1 MHSIRIDRINH
12 LVEQRVSGTPDVA
25 EVEASGAEV
34 RKAVRSL
41 GLGPGKHVTLYD
53 LSEMGLVSDAVI
65 ACAMQQFA
73 DPRFTIVKARKVA
86 MVVPSALAR
95 MKITPAS
102 ATRDNM
108 ATFSNRAEAMKWLFA
123 A

>member
-1 MHSIRIDRINH
+1 M
-12 LVEQRVSGTPDVA
+12 Q
-25 EVEASGAEV
+25 
-34 RKAVRSL
+34 SL
-41 GLGPGKHVTLYD
+41 GLGPGAHVTLYD

-65 ACAMQQFA
+65 ANAMQQFA
-73 DPRFTIVKARKVA
+73 DPRFTCVRARKVA

-102 ATRDNM
+102 ATRENM
-108 ATFSNRAEAMKWLFA
+108 AMFGTRTEAMKWLFA